1 MKRTEQILEA
11 IDELT
16 KEKGFPPSIR
26 EISERVGLKSSSTTK
41 GHLDRL
47 RKKGFVE
54 WEEGKPRTLHLLY
67 KEKATI

>member
-1 MKRTEQILEA
+1 MKRTEQILGA

-16 KEKGFPPSIR
+16 NEKGFPPSVR

-47 RKKGFVE
+47 RKKGLVD
-54 WEEGKPRTLHLLY
+54 WEDGKPRTLHTLY
-67 KEKATI
+67 KEEATI